1 MVELVD
7 VSDVAW
13 TDDAEVRTGAVG
25 IEMVAGE
32 TNGADIW
39 KICKFQSIKN
49 AIEDGSQKPARTVI
63 VAATL
68 VVTGG

>member
-32 TNGADIW
+32 TNGADI
-39 KICKFQSIKN
+39 
-49 AIEDGSQKPARTVI
+49 VI

>member
-39 KICKFQSIKN
+39 KI
-49 AIEDGSQKPARTVI
+49 VI